1 MAIIDPSE
9 LVVLSKYFPGLTD
22 NKLAIFLLFGYGL
35 TKKEIAADLEIN
47 ERTVTRALN
56 DMVEQYGISNPDM
69 LRVIAG
75 NKLKLIL
82 LTYLI
87 RR

>member
-9 LVVLSKYFPGLTD
+9 LVVLSKFFPDWSD
-22 NKLAIFLLFGYGL
+22 NKLAIFLLFGYGM
-35 TKKEIAADLEIN
+35 TKKQIAIELDIH
-47 ERTVTRALN
+47 ERTVTRALT
-56 DMVEQYGISNPDM
+56 DMVEQYDVANADM

-75 NKLKLIL
+75 NKLKLIIL
-82 LTYLI
+82 SFMI